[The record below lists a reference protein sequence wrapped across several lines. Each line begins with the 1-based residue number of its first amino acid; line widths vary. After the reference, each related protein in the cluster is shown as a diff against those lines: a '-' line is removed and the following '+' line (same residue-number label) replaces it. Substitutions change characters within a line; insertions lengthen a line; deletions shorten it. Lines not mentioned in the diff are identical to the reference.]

1 MPFAISIDLSI
12 DLSKAFDTLDN
23 TILMNKLRYC
33 GIRSKSLIWF
43 ESYLSQRTQYVQVDN
58 FKSSHQTITTGVP
71 QGSILGPL
79 LFLIYMNDM
88 PLSSK
93 LFKFNL
99 YADDTTLFSAIDY
112 SLSLDISASCELI
125 NRELSRVGE
134 WLIISRPSIN
144 ISKNKKYMLFHPRQK
159 DIDQVTLGDKIVR
172 VDNFDF
178 LGVAIDVAE
187 MRICHY
193 SYMNSYERQWFI
205 QFLYLRNIYFAI
217 DDRGLCDFS
226 TLSYFQWFIN
236 CLSWR
241 PSIYSYQQPS
251 DDCIESPYGPGPIQV
266 VRYIFDDIVKSGKP
280 KMMCL

>member
-23 TILMNKLRYC
+23 TILINKLRYC
-33 GIRSKSLIWF
+33 GFRSKSLIWF

-93 LFKFNL
+93 LFKFTL
-99 YADDTTLFSAIDY
+99 YVDDTTLFSAIDY

-125 NRELSRVGE
+125 NRELSRVRK

-144 ISKNKKYMLFHPRQK
+144 ISKNKNDMLFHPRQK
-159 DIDQVTLGDKIVR
+159 DINHVTLGPTLNGDKIVR

-178 LGVAIDVAE
+178 LGVVVDKHISWKYHTE
-187 MRICHY
+187 MLFNKTSKYCGVLSRLKNYLPLFILRTMYFSMVHPHLNCGLLAWGFDSNRIIKLQKTV
-193 SYMNSYERQWFI
+193 SE
-205 QFLYLRNIYFAI
+205 
-217 DDRGLCDFS
+217 
-226 TLSYFQWFIN
+226 
-236 CLSWR
+236 
-241 PSIYSYQQPS
+241 
-251 DDCIESPYGPGPIQV
+251 
-266 VRYIFDDIVKSGKP
+266 
-280 KMMCL
+280 